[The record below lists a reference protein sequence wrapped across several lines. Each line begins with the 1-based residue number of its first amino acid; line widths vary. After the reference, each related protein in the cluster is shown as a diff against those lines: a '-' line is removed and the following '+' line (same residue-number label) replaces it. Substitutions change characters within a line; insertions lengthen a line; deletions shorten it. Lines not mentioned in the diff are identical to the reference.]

1 MTAKVPDRGPRFTAE
16 VRGEMDMKVTEE
28 QLAGRYAGMTDAE
41 LEALDP
47 RRLTPE
53 AAQLRAAEL
62 KRRGMADTA
71 AQEETWARQDEARE
85 KDLKKNHA
93 RQLTA
98 VALVTAALLTEF
110 VAARFIDI
118 PGAVST
124 AVVVVLCVLAI
135 YVLRRRT

>member
-1 MTAKVPDRGPRFTAE
+1 
-16 VRGEMDMKVTEE
+16 MKVTER
-28 QLAGRYAGMTDAE
+28 QLAERYAGMTDAE

-53 AAQLRAAEL
+53 AARIRAEELR
-62 KRRGMADTA
+62 KRGIADTA

-85 KDLKKNHA
+85 KNLKKNHA

-98 VALVTAALLTEF
+98 VALVAAALLTEF

-118 PGAVST
+118 PGTVST
-124 AVVVVLCVLAI
+124 AIVVVLCVLAI
-135 YVLRRRT
+135 YVLRRRS

>member
-1 MTAKVPDRGPRFTAE
+1 
-16 VRGEMDMKVTEE
+16 MKVTER
-28 QLAGRYAGMTDAE
+28 QLAERYAGMTDAE

-53 AAQLRAAEL
+53 AAQLRAEEL
-62 KRRGMADTA
+62 NRRGMADTP

-93 RQLTA
+93 RQLAA
-98 VALVTAALLTEF
+98 VALVAAALLTEF
-110 VAARFIDI
+110 AASRFPAV
-118 PGAVST
+118 PGALST

-135 YVLRRRT
+135 WVLRGRR

>member
-1 MTAKVPDRGPRFTAE
+1 MGGRRILSSLRPGGKFPPGRPDG
-16 VRGEMDMKVTEE
+16 
-28 QLAGRYAGMTDAE
+28 
-41 LEALDP
+41 AL
-47 RRLTPE
+47 
-53 AAQLRAAEL
+53 
-62 KRRGMADTA
+62 ADTA

-85 KDLKKNHA
+85 KDLKKNQA